1 VTELKQEAVA
11 VMKDVRDTLKG
22 LLIEMKGAN
31 RRHMDA
37 SDFSIDEFRRLSAAV
52 ERVAAQLEKDS

>member
-22 LLIEMKGAN
+22 LLIEMKGSN

>member
-1 VTELKQEAVA
+1 VTELNQEAVA

-22 LLIEMKGAN
+22 LLLELKGAN

-37 SDFSIDEFRRLSAAV
+37 SDFNINEFRRLSEAV
-52 ERVAAQLEKDS
+52 ERVAAQLERDK